1 MSIIPNNTI
10 IVPVNTAAT
19 TNEITLSADF
29 CFFIPIIARTIPT
42 KVTAIIDSNNASE
55 DVGLIHSSIRNPQT
69 SPSRNNAKVLNL
81 LFIVPSFKYRFVSL
95 FSLSILSDIA
105 YRFHS
110 FIAQN
115 CSFINH
121 LAM

>member
-69 SPSRNNAKVLNL
+69 SPSRNNAKVLNRRYGSERGPG
-81 LFIVPSFKYRFVSL
+81 LFRTL
-95 FSLSILSDIA
+95 Q
-105 YRFHS
+105 
-110 FIAQN
+110 FIECDSGTN
-115 CSFINH
+115 E
-121 LAM
+121 L

>member
-81 LFIVPSFKYRFVSL
+81 LFIVPSFKFRL
-95 FSLSILSDIA
+95 
-105 YRFHS
+105 RFHL
-110 FIAQN
+110 FYGI
-115 CSFINH
+115 
-121 LAM
+121 